1 MKLLIAISRLRQQ
14 KKILLAAFGIS
25 LMVYIIL
32 VYKLGIISNSVRSP
46 NLFKPNNTIAES
58 GDSFIEHVTTR
69 RHSLF
74 KPNITIP
81 KRGDSF
87 AEHVTTQRQNAGKNV
102 VLQNIS
108 YPLTIY
114 NNSFIIPN
122 RNICQGVKNLLY
134 LVVVHSSTIHFER
147 RKSFRETWA
156 NIDKK
161 YTIYNTR
168 LVFLLGKPQN
178 DSTQKTIRKE
188 NECFGDIVQGNFM
201 DSYHNLTHKAVLG
214 LRWVTENCRQARFIV
229 KVDDDVFV
237 NVFKLISIITEN
249 ANKSRTIFCDVR
261 PKGKINRGGKWK
273 VDKREFAG
281 LKYWPYPFCAGFFV
295 ILTSDV
301 IPELYEKAKISSF
314 LWLDDVYLFGLL
326 ASKIGNVTHIKL
338 NDITLE
344 RKDSLLCFNSKGK
357 NCPLLAANTQSRK
370 DMQRF
375 WAISLNQRNQYPNI
389 TINTVTSVVNKT
401 CYS

>member
-1 MKLLIAISRLRQQ
+1 MKERSGLIEEYSKFLEKLMITMSRVRRQ
-14 KKILLAAFGIS
+14 KKVLLALFGVA

-32 VYKLGIISNSVRSP
+32 FYKFGIISNSVQTN
-46 NLFKPNNTIAES
+46 NLFKQNLSISNRWDTFAKN
-58 GDSFIEHVTTR
+58 VTT
-69 RHSLF
+69 L
-74 KPNITIP
+74 
-81 KRGDSF
+81 
-87 AEHVTTQRQNAGKNV
+87 RQNTGKEV
-102 VLQNIS
+102 ILQNIS

-156 NIDKK
+156 NTNKK
-161 YTIYNTR
+161 YAIYNTR
-168 LVFLLGKPQN
+168 LVFLLGKPRN
-178 DSTQKTIRKE
+178 NHTQMNIRKE

-249 ANKSRTIFCDVR
+249 ANKSRTLFCDKR
-261 PKGKINRGGKWK
+261 QKSRILRSGKWK
-273 VDKREFAG
+273 VDKHEFVG

-295 ILTSDV
+295 ILTSDI
-301 IPELYEKAKISSF
+301 IPELYEKAKISPF
-314 LWLDDVYLFGLL
+314 LWLDDVYVFGLL
-326 ASKIGNVTHIKL
+326 VSKIGNVTHIKL
-338 NDITLE
+338 NDITFIE
-344 RKDSLLCFNSKGK
+344 KRSLLCFNLKGK
-357 NCPLLAANTQSRK
+357 NCPLLAANTKSRK

-375 WAISLNQRNQYPNI
+375 WDISLSQRKQYPNI
-389 TINTVTSVVNKT
+389 TINTVTSLS
-401 CYS
+401 CQ